1 MYNKVKYKVDRE
13 TNPITFFFPFFF
25 HPLFFHSTKIT
36 YTHLAYTSYESYSQ
50 NIFLNNSQVSN
61 YCQKI
66 PQKLHKLYKTVKQY

>member
-13 TNPITFFFPFFF
+13 TNPITFFFPFS
-25 HPLFFHSTKIT
+25 STLSFSTQLKIT
-36 YTHLAYTSYESYSQ
+36 YTHLTYTSYESYSQ